1 MHPRDGNTG
10 IKHRPSTKPAVGE
23 LVGAYEDGFAD
34 GFIAGARHAE
44 LTMRDFG
51 HFPRYPARPQ
61 EAMARAV
68 KHMTGSEKK
77 RVGKKDPK
85 MARALRKANSMGRKK
100 SGGFKKGWSQ
110 GKIMRKAHQLRR
122 RM

>member
-1 MHPRDGNTG
+1 MAEVTMSLEEYLSLIDQSSNRKQ
-10 IKHRPSTKPAVGE
+10 IAPSGSTYK
-23 LVGAYEDGFAD
+23 
-34 GFIAGARHAE
+34 
-44 LTMRDFG
+44 TS
-51 HFPRYPARPQ
+51 
-61 EAMARAV
+61 V
-68 KHMTGSEKK
+68 KKK

-122 RM
+122 KM